1 MQLQFISYLP
11 VKLNMEDKIL
21 HTVLFISLLIAVII
35 AFFIIS
41 IIRYHRRYIS
51 LQRERIR
58 AEIMMQE
65 SERKR
70 IANDLHDS
78 LGPLLS
84 AVKLNIQSIDIQES
98 EDSQIIHKAGQ
109 HIDEII
115 KSLREISYNLMP
127 NTLNR
132 KGLTDAIEEYLY
144 RCSSTHGLKIKFQGP
159 GLEKITT
166 ENEVH
171 LFRIIQET
179 VHNAVKHAKA
189 TFLQIY
195 TMEKPEELVL
205 YIKDNGIGFELEDV
219 QKSSA
224 GLGLKSMESR
234 CELIGASCKI
244 QTSRNRGCEII
255 IKIPVN

>member
-1 MQLQFISYLP
+1 
-11 VKLNMEDKIL
+11 MEDRIL

-41 IIRYHRRYIS
+41 IIRYHRRYIA
-51 LQRERIR
+51 LQKERIR
-58 AEIMMQE
+58 AEIVMQE

-84 AVKLNIQSIDIQES
+84 AVKLNIQSVEIEKP
-98 EDSQIIHKAGQ
+98 EDHEIIYKASG

-144 RCSSTHGLKIKFQGP
+144 KISTAQSMKIKFQST
-159 GLEKITT
+159 GLQKIDR
-166 ENEVH
+166 ENEIH
-171 LFRIIQET
+171 LFRIIQEA
-179 VHNAVKHAKA
+179 VHNAVKHSKA
-189 TFLQIY
+189 TLFQIY
-195 TMEKPEELVL
+195 TTQKPAELNL
-205 YIKDNGIGFELEDV
+205 HMKDNGTGFELENLR
-219 QKSSA
+219 KTSS
-224 GLGLKSMESR
+224 GLGLKSIESR
-234 CELIGASCKI
+234 CEVIGASYVI
-244 QTSRNRGCEII
+244 NTSKNKGCEII
-255 IKIPVN
+255 IKIPVI